1 MRVAVVGA
9 GFSGL
14 AAAIELV
21 DRRVKVEVYD
31 SSDTVGGLACGV
43 KEKGWKTSL
52 EKYYH
57 HIFTNDKD
65 IISVSKK
72 VGLSPTFYTPKTCS
86 FLNKKIL
93 TLDSPLSVLQFSEI
107 SLRAR
112 LQMGFG
118 LAILK
123 LIPNGLFLEKHLVT
137 KTLPKFIGREAYDKV
152 WERLLAAKFGKKM
165 TKVNLAW
172 FWSRVAKRTRS
183 LGYFEGGFQAL
194 ADKMKDYIEKKGG
207 VFYLNKDVSKEDF
220 ESKNYDKVIITTPG
234 PIANKILGKELIP
247 KIDYLWAQ
255 TVVLELRKSFM
266 DCYWLNI
273 LEKNWPFLVVVEHT
287 NMIGTSKFG
296 ERTILYLGNY
306 LDKDDTQLKTKKEE
320 LIKIYEPFLKKIN
333 SNFEKS
339 WITRSFLFRSPYSQP
354 IFPINYSKELE
365 RIGIRNGKYFFTNM
379 SMVYPFDRGTNYAV
393 KLGKQ
398 IAIKC
403 LA

>member
-1 MRVAVVGA
+1 MGA

-21 DRRVKVEVYD
+21 DRNVDVDIFD
-31 SSDTVGGLACGV
+31 SSDVVGGLACGV
-43 KEKGWKTSL
+43 KDKDWKTSV

-93 TLDSPLSVLQFSEI
+93 TLDSPISVLQFSEL

-137 KTLPKFIGREAYDKV
+137 KTLPKIIGREAYDKV
-152 WERLLAAKFGKKM
+152 WKRLLTAKFGKKM
-165 TKVNLAW
+165 TEVNLAW

-183 LGYFEGGFQAL
+183 LGYFEGGFLAL
-194 ADKMKDYIEKKGG
+194 AEKMKDYIEKRGG
-207 VFYLNKDVSKEDF
+207 VFYLNKQIGKGEFEDN
-220 ESKNYDKVIITTPG
+220 KYDKVIITTPG
-234 PIANKILGKELIP
+234 PIANEILGKKIIP
-247 KIDYLWAQ
+247 EIDYLWAQ
-255 TVVLELRKSFM
+255 TLVLELKRSFM
-266 DCYWLNI
+266 NCYWLNI
-273 LEKNWPFLVVVEHT
+273 LEKNWPFLVAVEHT

-306 LDKDDTQLKTKKEE
+306 LDKSDIQLKTEKKE
-320 LIKIYEPFLKKIN
+320 LIARYLPFLKKIN
-333 SNFEKS
+333 SSFEES
-339 WITRSFLFRSPYSQP
+339 WITKSFLFRSPYSQP
-354 IFPINYSKELE
+354 IFPINYSKKLE
-365 RIGIRNGKYFFTNM
+365 RMGISKGKYFFTNM

-398 IAIKC
+398 IALKC